1 MVVIKPKADRCLC
14 LYIEKFADSWP
25 LQYETR
31 DCDDSMENL
40 RRRNQPKTVTIPEG
54 IYAYEYV
61 EVNYDF
67 ISKFYSNQITE
78 VSKLHFVQ

>member
-1 MVVIKPKADRCLC
+1 
-14 LYIEKFADSWP
+14 
-25 LQYETR
+25 
-31 DCDDSMENL
+31 MENL
-40 RRRNQPKTVTIPEG
+40 RRRNQPKTVSIPEG